1 MRKIN
6 WFNLIGLGVFFLVLT
21 SSVFILL
28 RKAEYATLVLKVSES
43 GSINNTYGTPMWYL
57 DQLKPG
63 FEQKDVFGRTR
74 ISILDS
80 FSYVSNSKERVAYLT
95 LKLLTTYDKKTEVYS
110 YEGVSLLVGSYQSFK
125 IKNIQ
130 LTGVIYRIEN
140 GNWKPQQKK
149 YLVEGYINPAAIQN
163 QDPYVAE
170 VTTQGV
176 KNYLADK
183 ITEGMEIKDSNG
195 KIVAKIMKLRKQ
207 LSYSRFIYNDKL
219 VSFLD
224 PDRKKVEMTVELLT
238 NKYGDVYLFENET
251 PVRIN
256 ENLNLNFWDFDLILT
271 ITDFQEI

>member
-1 MRKIN
+1 MRKIS

-21 SSVFILL
+21 SSIFILL
-28 RKAEYATLVLKVSES
+28 RRAEYATLVLKVSES
-43 GSINNTYGTPMWYL
+43 GSINNTYGAPMWYL

-63 FEQKDVFGRTR
+63 FEQKDVFGRPR

-140 GNWKPQQKK
+140 GNWEPQQKK

-170 VTTQGV
+170 VTTQRV
-176 KNYLADK
+176 KSYLADK
-183 ITEGMEIKDSNG
+183 ITEGMEIKDSSG
-195 KIVAKIMKLRKQ
+195 KIVAKIKKLKKQ

-224 PDRKKVEMTVELLT
+224 PDRKKVEVTMELLT

>member
-1 MRKIN
+1 MRKIS

-21 SSVFILL
+21 SSIFILL
-28 RKAEYATLVLKVSES
+28 RRAEYATLVLKVSES
-43 GSINNTYGTPMWYL
+43 GSINNTYGAPMWYL

-63 FEQKDVFGRTR
+63 FEQKDVFGRPR

-140 GNWKPQQKK
+140 GNWEPQQKK

-176 KNYLADK
+176 KSYLADK
-183 ITEGMEIKDSNG
+183 ITEGMEIKDSSG
-195 KIVAKIMKLRKQ
+195 KIVAKIKKLKKQ

-224 PDRKKVEMTVELLT
+224 PDRKKVEVTMELLT